1 MVTMGN
7 KVFSSKEEHLAWCTK
22 EYNQENTI
30 ALEFGVFSG
39 ATLQIIR
46 DNFSGDVYGFD
57 SFDGLPEHWRE
68 GFGEGHFRT
77 TSIPKITGVELVI
90 GLFQNTLSDF
100 LDKTKRYI
108 SVVHMDAD
116 LYSSSIYCLNLI
128 GPYLADAS
136 VIVFDEWHNYDG
148 CEDHEQRAFGEW
160 LELNPSISA
169 EQIGSVNAQ
178 VHTQNNEQVSF
189 RVNKYK

>member
-1 MVTMGN
+1 
-7 KVFSSKEEHLAWCTK
+7 
-22 EYNQENTI
+22 
-30 ALEFGVFSG
+30 
-39 ATLQIIR
+39 
-46 DNFSGDVYGFD
+46 
-57 SFDGLPEHWRE
+57 
-68 GFGEGHFRT
+68 
-77 TSIPKITGVELVI
+77 
-90 GLFQNTLSDF
+90 
-100 LDKTKRYI
+100 
-108 SVVHMDAD
+108 MDAD